1 MINYSTYSVFKLI
14 FIQHTIR
21 AHEEDNKVFILCLII
36 RCLYR
41 VDRKLFTLLSSALQC
56 VVTFGCTVV
65 KNREK
70 MFMDWFD

>member
-21 AHEEDNKVFILCLII
+21 AHKEDNKVLYVNIFILCLII

-41 VDRKLFTLLSSALQC
+41 VVRKLFTLLCSALQC
-56 VVTFGCTVV
+56 LVTFVCTVV
-65 KNREK
+65 KNRE
-70 MFMDWFD
+70 